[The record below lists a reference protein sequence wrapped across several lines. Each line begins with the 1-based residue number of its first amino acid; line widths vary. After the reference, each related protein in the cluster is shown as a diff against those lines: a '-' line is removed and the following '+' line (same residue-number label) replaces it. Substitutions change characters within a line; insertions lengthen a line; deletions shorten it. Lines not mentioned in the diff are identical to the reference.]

1 MPAGPSGSAGIRH
14 FGAHACCA
22 HALRFP
28 TRSPLVPHSFP
39 TRSPLVS
46 SLLRNTHTTRVT
58 PTADTPH
65 QREPFLSKET
75 GTGEEPAAEASA
87 RRRNPTDRHMN
98 PDTLNTMSGS
108 LSITSAMAD
117 PALLDLPWDLPLESW
132 PSDTIAALPKGI
144 SRHLVRFAHLGGHVV
159 AIKETT
165 AEMARGEY
173 EMLRTLQRL
182 EIPCVEPVAVIT
194 NRTDAE
200 GDELKPV
207 LVTRHLRFSLPY
219 RALFSQTLR
228 PDTATRLVDALAVL
242 LVRLHIVGFFWGDVS
257 LSNTLF
263 RRDAG
268 AFAAYLVD
276 AETGKLYQG
285 GLSNGQRENDLE
297 IARVNIAGEL
307 LDLEAG
313 GRVADE
319 LDPVRISN
327 GIVDAYRNLW
337 TELTSTETFPGAER
351 WRINERVQRLNE
363 LGFDIE
369 ELAIKTDAS
378 GTTVRIQPK
387 VVDAGHHQRRLLR
400 LTGLDAG
407 ENQARRLLND
417 LDSYRAAYN
426 KADLDEEMVAHEWL
440 MRVFEPVVRAIPVE
454 LRGKLEPAEVFH
466 QLLEHRWFMAQT
478 AGQDVPLAEAV
489 TSYVN
494 EVLRHRRD
502 EATMID
508 PPTGAIT
515 TAMPVLDTAAIPV
528 VDPDD
533 EDDWRANV

>member
-1 MPAGPSGSAGIRH
+1 
-14 FGAHACCA
+14 
-22 HALRFP
+22 
-28 TRSPLVPHSFP
+28 
-39 TRSPLVS
+39 
-46 SLLRNTHTTRVT
+46 
-58 PTADTPH
+58 
-65 QREPFLSKET
+65 
-75 GTGEEPAAEASA
+75 
-87 RRRNPTDRHMN
+87 
-98 PDTLNTMSGS
+98 MSGS

-132 PSDTIAALPKGI
+132 PNDAIAALPKGI

-165 AEMARGEY
+165 AEMAKGEY
-173 EMLRTLQRL
+173 EMLRMLQRL
-182 EIPCVEPVAVIT
+182 DIPCVEPVAVIT

-200 GDELKPV
+200 AEALKPV

-228 PDTATRLVDALAVL
+228 PDTATRLIDALAVL

-276 AETGKLYQG
+276 AETGKLYEG

-319 LDPVRISN
+319 LDPVNISN
-327 GIVDAYRNLW
+327 GIVEAYRSLW
-337 TELTSTETFPGAER
+337 KELTGSESFSTAER
-351 WRINERVQRLNE
+351 WRINERVNRLND

-369 ELAIKTDAS
+369 ELAIRTDDS

-417 LDSYRAAYN
+417 LDSYRATYG

-466 QLLEHRWFMAQT
+466 QLLEHRWFMAQQ
-478 AGQDVPLAEAV
+478 AGHDIPLAEAV

-494 EVLRHRRD
+494 TVLRHRRD
-502 EATMID
+502 EATVIG
-508 PPTGAIT
+508 PQTGSIT
-515 TAMPVLDTAAIPV
+515 TSIDVIAPDTSAIPV

-533 EDDWRANV
+533 ETDWRLKV

>member
-1 MPAGPSGSAGIRH
+1 
-14 FGAHACCA
+14 
-22 HALRFP
+22 
-28 TRSPLVPHSFP
+28 
-39 TRSPLVS
+39 
-46 SLLRNTHTTRVT
+46 
-58 PTADTPH
+58 
-65 QREPFLSKET
+65 
-75 GTGEEPAAEASA
+75 
-87 RRRNPTDRHMN
+87 
-98 PDTLNTMSGS
+98 MSGS

-117 PALLDLPWDLPLESW
+117 PALLDLPWDLPLEAW
-132 PSDTIAALPKGI
+132 PSETIAALPKGI
-144 SRHLVRFAHLGGHVV
+144 SRHLVRFAHLSGHVV

-165 AEMARGEY
+165 ADMAKGEY
-173 EMLRTLQRL
+173 EMLRLLQRL

-200 GDELKPV
+200 GEPLKPV

-276 AETGKLYQG
+276 AETGKLYEG

-319 LDPVRISN
+319 LDPVNISN
-327 GIVDAYRNLW
+327 GIVEAYRSLW
-337 TELTSTETFPGAER
+337 KELTGSESFSSAER
-351 WRINERVQRLNE
+351 WRINERVNRLNE

-369 ELAIKTDAS
+369 ELAIRTDDT

-417 LDSYRAAYN
+417 LDSYRAAYD

-440 MRVFEPVVRAIPVE
+440 MRVFEPVVRAIPIE

-466 QLLEHRWFMAQT
+466 QLLEHRWFMAQQ
-478 AGQDVPLAEAV
+478 AGHDIPLAEAV

-494 EVLRHRRD
+494 NVLRHRRD
-502 EATMID
+502 EATVIG
-508 PPTGAIT
+508 PETGSIT
-515 TAMPVLDTAAIPV
+515 TAIDVIAPDTSSIAV

-533 EDDWRANV
+533 DEDWRLKV